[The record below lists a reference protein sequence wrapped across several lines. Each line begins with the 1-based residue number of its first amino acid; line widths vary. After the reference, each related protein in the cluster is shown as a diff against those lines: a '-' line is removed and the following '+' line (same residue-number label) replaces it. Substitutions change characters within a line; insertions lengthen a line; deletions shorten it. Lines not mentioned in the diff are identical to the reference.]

1 MSLKKSFVNVVC
13 ALILCAV
20 ALTQFVACGDNGG
33 DNANDSNG
41 GNGNNGGETPV
52 INEIEIESVLEQ
64 NLAYANLDLQIAI
77 EEAILQRVA
86 SQFEVTTSN
95 VELLDV
101 QRKNNLTVV
110 AKVSGSKIVTAYCQ
124 NNAFAAY
131 EGADKKDLV
140 LQKAGYTAKQ
150 KIEQSKKDEANAK
163 ITQAVNEVAATIE
176 QLGNADFDETNVI
189 LDGFSDE
196 KYIPE
201 SLKSACDFAFLG
213 KVREDGTVI
222 AITLT
227 NGTLKDNVLSVE
239 DKEDLTNEQ
248 ILTTVASGN
257 GFSTTTRTID
267 ASKTYEMP
275 KLEEKPIEMITVGEI
290 FDQNFSNVDFTADIE
305 SAFQSIYARHFSGFK
320 VSTLF
325 YTQEGKNVAVYINIV
340 RHGRS
345 SSSFYSITFDCEFD
359 IKQASVN
366 CKETVLKQAEYS
378 STEEVAKNDSKV
390 IKDDIQKA
398 IDNIKD
404 KIQIVGE
411 LENKLVKRN
420 GIQSDTS
427 DDVDKAAFGKKL
439 CPDKDVIA
447 TYVGYMSSRFL
458 DDGYY
463 VSGDR
468 MFNTGYYT
476 QFNLA
481 VVYKENDEIIIRKVW
496 VLVPWYTD
504 STNQSL
510 YNSFLNGEENK
521 KYIILERGTET
532 VNNPVLAEGIGDNQD

>member
-20 ALTQFVACGDNGG
+20 ALTQFVACGDNG
-33 DNANDSNG
+33 ANDSN
-41 GNGNNGGETPV
+41 NGNNGGDTPV

-64 NLAYANLDLQIAI
+64 NSAYANFDLQTAI

-86 SQFEVTTSN
+86 SQFDVTTSN

-140 LQKAGYTAKQ
+140 LQKADYTAKQ
-150 KIEQSKKDEANAK
+150 KIEQSQKDEANAK
-163 ITQAVNEVAATIE
+163 ITQAVNEVVATIE
-176 QLGNADFDETNVI
+176 QLGNADFDKTNVI

-196 KYIPE
+196 KYIPD

-239 DKEDLTNEQ
+239 GKEDLTNEQ

-267 ASKTYEMP
+267 ASKTYETP

-290 FDQNFSNVDFTADIE
+290 FDQNFSNVDFAADIE
-305 SAFQSIYARHFSGFK
+305 SAFQSIYARRFSGCE

-325 YTQEGKNVAVYINIV
+325 YTQEEKKVAVYVNLIYQD
-340 RHGRS
+340 GRPS
-345 SSSFYSITFDCEFD
+345 LYSITFDCKFD

-378 STEEVAKNDSKV
+378 STEEVDKKDSKI
-390 IKDDIQKA
+390 IKDNIQKA

-420 GIQSDTS
+420 GIQNATS
-427 DDVDKAAFGKKL
+427 DDVDEAAFGKKL

-447 TYVGYMSSRFL
+447 TYVGSMSSRSN
-458 DDGYY
+458 DSAG
-463 VSGDR
+463 
-468 MFNTGYYT
+468 MFNTGYWT
-476 QFNLA
+476 SFDMA
-481 VVYKENDEIIIRKVW
+481 VVYKENDTIIIRKVKIY
-496 VLVPWYTD
+496 VPWYTD

-521 KYIILERGTET
+521 KYQIYEMGIET

>member
-20 ALTQFVACGDNGG
+20 ALTQFVACGDNG
-33 DNANDSNG
+33 ANDSNG
-41 GNGNNGGETPV
+41 DNGNNGNNGGDTPV

-64 NLAYANLDLQIAI
+64 NSAYANLDLQTAI

-95 VELLDV
+95 VELLDM
-101 QRKNNLTVV
+101 QRKNNLTIV

-176 QLGNADFDETNVI
+176 QIGNADFDKTNVI

-196 KYIPE
+196 QYIPD

-239 DKEDLTNEQ
+239 SKENLTNEQ
-248 ILTTVASGN
+248 ILATVASGN

-267 ASKTYEMP
+267 ASKTYETP

-290 FDQNFSNVDFTADIE
+290 FDQNFSNVDFSADIE
-305 SAFQSIYARHFSGFK
+305 SAFQGIISRGFRDRVGKILFYNIDRESETICIFYDLQRSGSRSSLNKMSYCISTKVVELLTENIKTLVLNELGINDNNKIEIIYKDEIIKNINAIISKMHKEISSTGDIDLEDVTNK
-320 VSTLF
+320 TYVVST
-325 YTQEGKNVAVYINIV
+325 E
-340 RHGRS
+340 
-345 SSSFYSITFDCEFD
+345 
-359 IKQASVN
+359 
-366 CKETVLKQAEYS
+366 
-378 STEEVAKNDSKV
+378 DS
-390 IKDDIQKA
+390 
-398 IDNIKD
+398 
-404 KIQIVGE
+404 
-411 LENKLVKRN
+411 
-420 GIQSDTS
+420 
-427 DDVDKAAFGKKL
+427 VDKAAFGKKL

-447 TYVGYMSSRFL
+447 TYVGSMSSRIN
-458 DDGYY
+458 D
-463 VSGDR
+463 SAR
-468 MFNTGYYT
+468 MFNTGY
-476 QFNLA
+476 FNSFDTT
-481 VVYKENDEIIIRKVW
+481 VVYRENDAIVIKRVTIY
-496 VLVPWYTD
+496 VPWYTT

-521 KYIILERGTET
+521 KYHIIEMGIET

>member
-20 ALTQFVACGDNGG
+20 ALTQFVACGDNG
-33 DNANDSNG
+33 ANDSN
-41 GNGNNGGETPV
+41 NGNNGGDTPV
-52 INEIEIESVLEQ
+52 INDIEIESVLEQ
-64 NLAYANLDLQIAI
+64 NSAYANLDLQTAI

-86 SQFEVTTSN
+86 LQFEVTTSN
-95 VELLDV
+95 VELLDM
-101 QRKNNLTVV
+101 QRKNNLTIV
-110 AKVSGSKIVTAYCQ
+110 AKVSESKIVTAYCQ

-140 LQKAGYTAKQ
+140 LQKANYTSKQ
-150 KIEQSKKDEANAK
+150 KIEQSKKDEANTK

-176 QLGNADFDETNVI
+176 QLGNADFDKTNVI

-222 AITLT
+222 AITLK

-239 DKEDLTNEQ
+239 GKEDLTNKQ

-275 KLEEKPIEMITVGEI
+275 KLIEYVGFDTVFNEI
-290 FDQNFSNVDFTADIE
+290 FGKDYSLPSPTELIENALPNITNPDKQQNAKLVMYSMYNEIFEIYLEYVNIGDRTVFSFWTYEGSDYDKISGYANDYQEMSGNFKQYVCEKYMQNKVEVGSVEETSLKENMISLKAKLDDEISVFVSFDVDM
-305 SAFQSIYARHFSGFK
+305 FSG
-320 VSTLF
+320 L
-325 YTQEGKNVAVYINIV
+325 I
-340 RHGRS
+340 
-345 SSSFYSITFDCEFD
+345 
-359 IKQASVN
+359 
-366 CKETVLKQAEYS
+366 
-378 STEEVAKNDSKV
+378 
-390 IKDDIQKA
+390 IQ
-398 IDNIKD
+398 N
-404 KIQIVGE
+404 
-411 LENKLVKRN
+411 
-420 GIQSDTS
+420 DTS

-447 TYVGYMSSRFL
+447 TYVGSLCGKQLNDTF
-458 DDGYY
+458 G
-463 VSGDR
+463 
-468 MFNTGYYT
+468 TGYVRG
-476 QFNLA
+476 FNVA
-481 VVYKENDEIIIRKVW
+481 VVYKENNQVKIYTVCIIVPHYTNDNNEDSYNRFLLKTAYYFVDEV
-496 VLVPWYTD
+496 
-504 STNQSL
+504 
-510 YNSFLNGEENK
+510 
-521 KYIILERGTET
+521 TET

>member
-20 ALTQFVACGDNGG
+20 ALTQFVACGDNG
-33 DNANDSNG
+33 ANDSNG
-41 GNGNNGGETPV
+41 DNGNNGGDTPV

-64 NLAYANLDLQIAI
+64 NSAYANLDLQTAI

-86 SQFEVTTSN
+86 SQFDVTTSN
-95 VELLDV
+95 VELLDM
-101 QRKNNLTVV
+101 QRKNNLTIV
-110 AKVSGSKIVTAYCQ
+110 AKVSESKIVTAYFQ

-150 KIEQSKKDEANAK
+150 KIEQTKKDEANAK

-176 QLGNADFDETNVI
+176 QIGNADFDKTNVI

-222 AITLT
+222 AITLA

-239 DKEDLTNEQ
+239 GKEDLTNEQ

-290 FDQNFSNVDFTADIE
+290 FDQNFTNVDFAADIE
-305 SAFQSIYARHFSGFK
+305 SAFQNIYVDNFGQQRK
-320 VSTLF
+320 CSTFF
-325 YTQEGKNVAVYINIV
+325 YTQNDIQICVYVNVNSNGRDTLYKLSFESSLNLNELSINAKNSVLSAIGLDEHRKVLRNESNDVIRIIENAINSTKDYIKSLLNKNVD
-340 RHGRS
+340 R
-345 SSSFYSITFDCEFD
+345 E
-359 IKQASVN
+359 SVFVN
-366 CKETVLKQAEYS
+366 ATK
-378 STEEVAKNDSKV
+378 DS
-390 IKDDIQKA
+390 
-398 IDNIKD
+398 
-404 KIQIVGE
+404 
-411 LENKLVKRN
+411 
-420 GIQSDTS
+420 
-427 DDVDKAAFGKKL
+427 VDKAAFGKKL

-447 TYVGYMSSRFL
+447 TYVGSLGGKQLNDTF
-458 DDGYY
+458 G
-463 VSGDR
+463 
-468 MFNTGYYT
+468 TGYVRG
-476 QFNLA
+476 FNIA
-481 VVYKENDEIIIRKVW
+481 VVYKENNQVKIYTVRIIVPHYTNDNNEDSYNRFLLKTAYYFVDEV
-496 VLVPWYTD
+496 
-504 STNQSL
+504 
-510 YNSFLNGEENK
+510 
-521 KYIILERGTET
+521 TET

>member
-20 ALTQFVACGDNGG
+20 ALTQFVACGDNG
-33 DNANDSNG
+33 ANDSN
-41 GNGNNGGETPV
+41 NGNNGGDTPV

-64 NLAYANLDLQIAI
+64 NSAYANLDLQTAI

-124 NNAFAAY
+124 NNAFAEY

-163 ITQAVNEVAATIE
+163 ITQAVNEIAATIE
-176 QLGNADFDETNVI
+176 QLGNADFDKTNVI

-196 KYIPE
+196 KYIPD

-222 AITLT
+222 AITLA

-239 DKEDLTNEQ
+239 GKEDMTNEQ

-275 KLEEKPIEMITVGEI
+275 KLEEKTIEMITVGEI
-290 FDQNFSNVDFTADIE
+290 FDKNLTLALKETDIVDINLKLQEIVSLLFTREKPHILLFYAFDGNNLAIYTQDNGTTKSFNKTIGTLDE
-305 SAFQSIYARHFSGFK
+305 ETIDSFGLINEYKNGNNLCEKICGEEASKEIAKGSAEENSLMQKILEYAR
-320 VSTLF
+320 
-325 YTQEGKNVAVYINIV
+325 QIDVA
-340 RHGRS
+340 S
-345 SSSFYSITFDCEFD
+345 SRI
-359 IKQASVN
+359 
-366 CKETVLKQAEYS
+366 
-378 STEEVAKNDSKV
+378 
-390 IKDDIQKA
+390 
-398 IDNIKD
+398 
-404 KIQIVGE
+404 
-411 LENKLVKRN
+411 N
-420 GIQSDTS
+420 GISYTS
-427 DDVDKAAFGKKL
+427 FKAQRFVRNTKDITDEIIGSFGKKL

-447 TYVGYMSSRFL
+447 TYVGSLGTKQL
-458 DDGYY
+458 DAYT
-463 VSGDR
+463 R
-468 MFNTGYYT
+468 FNTGYYSA
-476 QFNLA
+476 FNMA
-481 VVYKENDEIIIRKVW
+481 VVYRENDTIIIRKVKIY
-496 VLVPWYTD
+496 VPWYTD

-510 YNSFLNGEENK
+510 YNSFLEGEENK
-521 KYIILERGTET
+521 KYQIEENSIET

>member
-20 ALTQFVACGDNGG
+20 ALTQFVACGDNG
-33 DNANDSNG
+33 ANDSNNG
-41 GNGNNGGETPV
+41 NNGNNGGDTPV

-64 NLAYANLDLQIAI
+64 NSAYANLDLQTAI

-101 QRKNNLTVV
+101 QRKNNLTIV

-150 KIEQSKKDEANAK
+150 KIEQSQKDEANAK

-176 QLGNADFDETNVI
+176 QLGNADFDKTNVI

-239 DKEDLTNEQ
+239 GKEDLTNEQ

-267 ASKTYEMP
+267 ASKTYETP

-290 FDQNFSNVDFTADIE
+290 FDQNFSNVDFAADIE
-305 SAFQSIYARHFSGFK
+305 SAFQNIYARRFSGME

-325 YTQEGKNVAVYINIV
+325 YTQEESTVTVYINIV
-340 RHGRS
+340 SHKYS
-345 SSSFYSITFDCEFD
+345 LSSFSSITFDCEFD
-359 IKQASVN
+359 IKQTSVN

-378 STEEVAKNDSKV
+378 STEEVDKNDSKV
-390 IKDDIQKA
+390 TKDNIQKA
-398 IDNIKD
+398 IDNIKG

-420 GIQSDTS
+420 CIQNDTS
-427 DDVDKAAFGKKL
+427 DVVDKAAFGKKL

-447 TYVGYMSSRFL
+447 TYVGSLGTRQL
-458 DDGYY
+458 DANNN
-463 VSGDR
+463 
-468 MFNTGYYT
+468 FNTGYIIA
-476 QFNLA
+476 FDMV
-481 VVYKENDEIIIRKVW
+481 VVYKEDNSIIIQKNKV
-496 VLVPWYTD
+496 VVPWYTD
-504 STNQSL
+504 STHQSL
-510 YNSFLNGEENK
+510 YNSFLNGESK
-521 KYIILERGTET
+521 KNYLVGANRIET

>member
-1 MSLKKSFVNVVC
+1 MSFKKSFVNVVC

-20 ALTQFVACGDNGG
+20 ALTQFVACGDNG
-33 DNANDSNG
+33 ANDSN
-41 GNGNNGGETPV
+41 NGNNGGDTPV

-64 NLAYANLDLQIAI
+64 NSAYANLDLQTAI

-101 QRKNNLTVV
+101 QRKNNLTIV

-176 QLGNADFDETNVI
+176 QLGNADFDKTNVI

-239 DKEDLTNEQ
+239 GKEDLTNEQ

-267 ASKTYEMP
+267 ASKTYETP
-275 KLEEKPIEMITVGEI
+275 KLIEYVDFDTVFNEI
-290 FDQNFSNVDFTADIE
+290 FGKDYSLPSPTELIENALPNIYNFGNV
-305 SAFQSIYARHFSGFK
+305 
-320 VSTLF
+320 
-325 YTQEGKNVAVYINIV
+325 
-340 RHGRS
+340 RS
-345 SSSFYSITFDCEFD
+345 VKLIMYSIDSGKFVLCAE
-359 IKQASVN
+359 SVD
-366 CKETVLKQAEYS
+366 KLDRAGLRRGIYKGSDY
-378 STEEVAKNDSKV
+378 
-390 IKDDIQKA
+390 
-398 IDNIKD
+398 D
-404 KIQIVGE
+404 KISGYANDYQEMSDNFKQYVCEKYMQNKIEVGSAE
-411 LENKLVKRN
+411 ETSLKENMTSLKTKLDDEIEVFVKLDTDKFSSHRYS
-420 GIQSDTS
+420 IQTDTR
-427 DDVDKAAFGKKL
+427 DTVDKAAFGKKL
-439 CPDKDVIA
+439 CPDKDIIA
-447 TYVGYMSSRFL
+447 TYVGAMGTRQL
-458 DDGYY
+458 DAYT
-463 VSGDR
+463 R
-468 MFNTGYYT
+468 FNTGYYSA
-476 QFNLA
+476 FNMA
-481 VVYKENDEIIIRKVW
+481 VVYKENDTIIIRTVKIY
-496 VLVPWYTD
+496 VPWYTD

-521 KYIILERGTET
+521 KYKILERGTET